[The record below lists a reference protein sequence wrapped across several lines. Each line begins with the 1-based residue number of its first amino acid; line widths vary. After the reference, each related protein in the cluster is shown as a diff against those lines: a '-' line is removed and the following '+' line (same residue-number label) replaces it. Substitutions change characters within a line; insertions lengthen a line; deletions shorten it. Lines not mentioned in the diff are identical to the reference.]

1 MKRVRISNKIR
12 INNVNRV
19 LKGHIKINSIRH
31 KFDMLSSMVKY
42 NIKTVMISEIMPLH
56 LDMVYTLTVLSF
68 SFS

>member
-1 MKRVRISNKIR
+1 
-12 INNVNRV
+12 
-19 LKGHIKINSIRH
+19 
-31 KFDMLSSMVKY
+31 MLSSMVKY